1 MKNASTLSFFLLLAL
16 VYYSFYSLM
25 PRSISALE
33 TLKTDFSTERALIP
47 LKEITKAPHYVGTEE
62 NKRVREFLIQSLK
75 DLGLNPETQQGY
87 ILNEKYGRM
96 DQPVN
101 IVAKLKGTESGKA
114 LLVFSHYDSAGI
126 PSFGASDAGSG
137 VVAILESLRAFNAS
151 GKQPKNDI
159 IILFTDAE
167 EVGLV
172 GAKLFVREHRWAKDV
187 GLSLN
192 FESRG
197 SGGPSSMIVETNQ
210 GNKNLIKGFMEAN
223 PEYPVTSSL
232 LYSVYKMLP
241 NDTDSTIL
249 REEGDI
255 DGLFFAFIDDH
266 FDYHTAGDNFERMDR
281 NSLEH
286 QGSYLMPLLTYFADA
301 DLGLVKSSEDY
312 VYTNLPVINMI
323 AYPFGWVMP
332 MQIFAILFFIALLVL
347 GFKTKKLNLKS
358 VLKGFVPFLLSL
370 VATFIVGFF
379 GWSILLKIYPHYTE
393 ILHGFTYNGHAYIG
407 FFVSL
412 SLALC
417 WFLYSKFQKE
427 ETTANIFVAPLFLWL
442 IINIL
447 LAVYL
452 KGAAYFIL
460 PFYCALVS
468 FWILIKKETSSALV
482 HLLLATPAIFM
493 FSPLI
498 QTFPVGL
505 GLETIV
511 LSTVF
516 TVLVF
521 GLLLSF
527 LSTFAHKK
535 RASIVF
541 MFTALCLFIFAH
553 ATSDFTEDRKKP
565 NSLLYVQD
573 LDAKKAYWFTYD
585 TILDDWTKTYIG
597 SDPKE
602 ASTLFNS
609 AARSKY
615 NSGYTFAAEAPHFD
629 IPHYQAT
636 TTQDTLIGDQRKV
649 SLKFLA
655 EKKAAVLLLYVDQ
668 EITFSSLSYNGVDV
682 VENLSFTEKNN
693 RLLTFSVQEL
703 DSLEVS
709 YTLPQGINPTFTL
722 HEYSF
727 DLMDNPWVEVSPR
740 TNSMMPKPFVFND
753 ALVIKQKI
761 TPTSSVLE

>member
-33 TLKTDFSTERALIP
+33 TPKTEFSTERALIP

-301 DLGLVKSSEDY
+301 DLCLIKSSEDY
-312 VYTNLPVINMI
+312 VYTNFPVINMI

-482 HLLLATPAIFM
+482 HLLLATPAILI

-535 RASIVF
+535 RASTVF

-615 NSGYTFAAEAPHFD
+615 NSGYTFATEAPHYD

-636 TTQDTLIGDQRKV
+636 TTQDTLIRDQRKV

>member
-482 HLLLATPAIFM
+482 HLLLATPAILI

-573 LDAKKAYWFTYD
+573 LDAKKAYWLTYD

-615 NSGYTFAAEAPHFD
+615 NSGYTFAAEAPHYD

-636 TTQDTLIGDQRKV
+636 TTQDTLIRDQRKV

-740 TNSMMPKPFVFND
+740 TNSMMPKPFVFTD

>member
-1 MKNASTLSFFLLLAL
+1 
-16 VYYSFYSLM
+16 M

-33 TLKTDFSTERALIP
+33 TPKTEFSTERALIP

-301 DLGLVKSSEDY
+301 DLCLIKSSEDY
-312 VYTNLPVINMI
+312 VYTNFPVINMI

-482 HLLLATPAIFM
+482 HLLLATPAILI

-516 TVLVF
+516 TVLIF

-615 NSGYTFAAEAPHFD
+615 NSGYTFATEAPHYD

-636 TTQDTLIGDQRKV
+636 TTQDTLIRDQRKV

>member
-1 MKNASTLSFFLLLAL
+1 
-16 VYYSFYSLM
+16 M
-25 PRSISALE
+25 PRSISS
-33 TLKTDFSTERALIP
+33 LKTTTTEFSTERALIP
-47 LKEITKAPHYVGTEE
+47 LKEITKAPRFVGSEE
-62 NKRVREFLIQSLK
+62 NTHVREFLIQSLK

-87 ILNEKYGRM
+87 ILNEKFGRM
-96 DQPVN
+96 NQPIN
-101 IVAKLKGTESGKA
+101 IVAKIKGTESGKA
-114 LLVFSHYDSAGI
+114 LLVFSHYDSALT

-137 VVAILESLRAFNAS
+137 VVAILESLRAYNAS
-151 GKQPKNDI
+151 GKQPKNDL

-192 FESRG
+192 FEARG

-210 GNKNLIKGFMEAN
+210 GNKNLIKGFMKAN
-223 PEYPVTSSL
+223 PEFPVASSL

-286 QGSYLMPLLTYFADA
+286 QGSYLMPLLNYFADA
-301 DLGLVKSSEDY
+301 DLGLIQSTEDY
-312 VYTNLPVINMI
+312 VYTNFPVIKMI
-323 AYPFGWVMP
+323 AYPFSWVMP
-332 MQIFAILFFIALLVL
+332 MLITAILLFISLLVI
-347 GFKTKKLNLKS
+347 GFKTRKLNLKS
-358 VLKGFVPFLLSL
+358 VLKGFVPFLLSIL
-370 VATFIVGFF
+370 VMFIVGFF

-393 ILHGFTYNGHAYIG
+393 ILQGFTYNGHAYIG

-417 WFLYSKFQKE
+417 WFSYSKFQKE
-427 ETTANIFVAPLFLWL
+427 ESTANIFVAPLFLWL

-468 FWILIKKETSSALV
+468 FWILIKKESSSSFL
-482 HLLLATPAIFM
+482 HLILGTPAIFM
-493 FSPLI
+493 FSPLV

-505 GLETIV
+505 GLRTIV
-511 LSTVF
+511 ISTVF
-516 TVLVF
+516 TVLIF

-527 LSTFAHKK
+527 LSTFAYKK

-541 MFTALCLFIFAH
+541 MITALCLFVFAH
-553 ATSDFTEDRKKP
+553 ATSDFNEDHKKP
-565 NSLLYVQD
+565 NSLIYMQD
-573 LDAKKAYWFTYD
+573 LDTKKAYWLTYD
-585 TILDDWTKTYIG
+585 SILDDWTKIYIG
-597 SDPKE
+597 LEPKE
-602 ASTLFNS
+602 ASTLFNPS
-609 AARSKY
+609 ARSKY
-615 NSGYTFAAEAPHFD
+615 NSGYTFAAEAPHYD
-629 IPHYQAT
+629 IPHYKAT
-636 TTQDTLIGDQRKV
+636 IMQDTLIGNQRKV
-649 SLKFLA
+649 RLKFSA
-655 EKKAAVLLLYVDQ
+655 GKKADVLRLYVDQ
-668 EITFSSLSYNGVDV
+668 KITFSALSYNGIEV
-682 VENLSFTEKNN
+682 VKKLTYKKNN
-693 RLLTFSVQEL
+693 RLLTFYVQEQ
-703 DSLEVS
+703 DSLEVL
-709 YTLPQGINPTFTL
+709 YTIPKDINPTFTL

-727 DLMDNPWVEVSPR
+727 DLMNNPWVEVSAR

-761 TPTSSVLE
+761 IPTSSVLE